1 MIGKE
6 RVREIVKIV
15 DKPSRLRVIRG
26 SRRPGCEDDG
36 DQLRVKEAVLPD
48 FYF

>member
-15 DKPSRLRVIRG
+15 DKDHRAFERDEDRG
-26 SRRPGCEDDG
+26 GQDAKTMEINY
-36 DQLRVKEAVLPD
+36 A
-48 FYF
+48 